1 MAPFAIAL
9 WFTGLFISILLLI
22 GWVMNVVILVL
33 ILGDPLT
40 AMTALRL
47 VGIFILPLGG
57 VLGWL

>member
-1 MAPFAIAL
+1 MAPFAITL
-9 WFTGLFISILLLI
+9 WFMGVFVSILLLI